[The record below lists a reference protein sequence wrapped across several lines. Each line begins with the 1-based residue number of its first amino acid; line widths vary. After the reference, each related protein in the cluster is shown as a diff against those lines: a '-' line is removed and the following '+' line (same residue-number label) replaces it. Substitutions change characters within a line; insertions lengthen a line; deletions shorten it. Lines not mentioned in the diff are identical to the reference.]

1 MLEYI
6 CCFIAGAMVNWILS
20 YLMALGHTINL
31 MKDTQRHCAA
41 LFLISEQGLQETL
54 QLKYLAMQEA
64 KRSQQNIT
72 AQKYIDQ
79 MNIDSIHK
87 SIMRNYNNAFPEKYK
102 HVMEYTT
109 WEEMENYVND
119 ITKENKKEHPND
131 QARKKI

>member
-6 CCFIAGAMVNWILS
+6 CCFVLGFMVSRILS
-20 YLMALGHTINL
+20 YLMALGHTVNL
-31 MKDTQRHCAA
+31 MKEIQRHCAA

-64 KRSQQNIT
+64 KRSEQNII

-87 SIMRNYNNAFPEKYK
+87 SIMRNYNSVFPEKYK

-109 WEEMENYVND
+109 WEEMENYVNNV
-119 ITKENKKEHPND
+119 TKEEKKGTS
-131 QARKKI
+131 K